1 MTSRGGLLAAAALG
15 VAAFAGCV
23 TQRMTPG
30 GPVAVTHNERP
41 QHAEAQARSGPPQ
54 LVVLV
59 SIAALTPRGYLE
71 SAGQRAPMPF
81 LAERAADGALALR
94 VESVAPAATLPAHAS
109 LLTGRLPSHHGVT
122 GELVQHAEGATL
134 PTPLDA
140 IAPHGATLLSAAKSR
155 GLRTAAL
162 GWPGSFGLPVDYFVP
177 EEFPTAVAGWPSL
190 LDASTTPGLLEFAH
204 RLGAS
209 NRAVASAS
217 AERDQVLV
225 GLACQVLSSG
235 APPNLLLV
243 RLSQTWPAVRDEGP
257 ASPQA
262 REAFAATDAELRRLV
277 GCVEASAVG
286 HSAAIFVVGDHGVVD
301 LHSVLEPNVALAEA
315 GLLVPN
321 PADPLLA
328 TRWSAYVRPSG
339 GAAFVYAR
347 KEEDAVLARKA
358 LRDAAAQTGA
368 FRIVSADEMLRSGAD
383 PEAWFGLEATL
394 GYEFGVAASGPIL
407 HAAAQR
413 GGAGYFPH
421 QVVMAPGFVAFG
433 AGVRPGVRI
442 PRMREIDVAPTVAA
456 LLELSLEDPAAEKSK
471 VPDGRPLVGALDFGR
486 GAAGAPAGR

>member
-1 MTSRGGLLAAAALG
+1 MTPRRGLVAAVALG

-23 TQRMTPG
+23 TLRMTPE
-30 GPVAVTHNERP
+30 GPVAVKHNEHP
-41 QHAEAQARSGPPQ
+41 QHAESAARTGPPQ

-59 SIAALTPRGYLE
+59 SIAALTPRAYLE
-71 SAGQRAPMPF
+71 SGGQHPPMPF
-81 LAERAADGALALR
+81 LAERAAAGALAER
-94 VESVAPAATLPAHAS
+94 VESVAPAATLPAHAT
-109 LLTGRLPSHHGVT
+109 LLSGRLPSHHGVT
-122 GELVQHAEGATL
+122 GELVLRAEGASV

-140 IAPHGATLLSAAKSR
+140 VAPHGATLLSVAKGR

-162 GWPGSFGLPVDYFVP
+162 GWPGSFGLPVDYFFP
-177 EEFPTAVAGWPSL
+177 EEFPTAVAGWPAL
-190 LDASTTPGLLEFAH
+190 LDASTTPALLEFAH
-204 RLGAS
+204 RQGAS
-209 NRAVASAS
+209 SRTVAAAS

-225 GLACQVLSSG
+225 GLACAVLGSS
-235 APPNLLLV
+235 APPHLLLV

-262 REAFAATDAELRRLV
+262 HEAFTAADVELRRLV
-277 GCVEASAVG
+277 GCVESSTAG
-286 HSAAIFVVGDHGVVD
+286 HSAAIFVVGDHGAVD
-301 LHSVLEPNVALAEA
+301 LHSVLEPNVSLAEA
-315 GLLVPN
+315 GLLIPN
-321 PADPLLA
+321 PAEPSLA

-347 KEEDAVLARKA
+347 KEEDAVLARKV

-368 FRIVSADEMLRSGAD
+368 FRIVSADEMLRNGAD

-394 GYEFGVAASGPIL
+394 GYEFGVAVSGPLL

-413 GGAGYFPH
+413 AGAGYFPH

-442 PRMREIDVAPTVAA
+442 ARMREIDVAPTVAA
-456 LLELSLEDPAAEKSK
+456 LLGLSLEDAAAEKSK
-471 VPDGRPLVGALDFGR
+471 GPDGRPLVGVLDFVER
-486 GAAGAPAGR
+486 APAGR